1 MNWMHAI
8 ADDPDARV
16 FSYDIGAYPNIA
28 ALEDAD
34 PRFTFVLK
42 SQADFEPE
50 DIGGRTVDI
59 ALFDAGHLVEYS
71 LVAFERVLPS
81 LSPTAIVAVHDTG
94 AHVLDWRDSTPFK
107 SEEACKDIP
116 NGTGQCYR
124 FEGCD
129 DGDKA
134 N

>member
-71 LVAFERVLPS
+71 LVAFERLLPS
-81 LSPTAIVAVHDTG
+81 LSPTAIVAIHDTG
-94 AHVLDWRDSTPFK
+94 FHIKDQGTPGPTEGQPF
-107 SEEACKDIP
+107 SEELCAQRALGAVK
-116 NGTGQCYR
+116 
-124 FEGCD
+124 
-129 DGDKA
+129 
-134 N
+134 